1 MKGPLSG
8 IRILDLT
15 TMVSGPISTML
26 LADQGAEVIKIE
38 APGGDYMRRV
48 GVKHRGMSSSFL
60 TCNRGKRSVCLD
72 IKRPEGSEIIQKL
85 IATSDVLVQN
95 FRPGAIQRM
104 GLSREVVFD
113 IRPDII
119 YASISGFGDT
129 GPYSHQR
136 VYDPVIQAL
145 SGLADVQRD
154 QLSGLPRMVRT
165 IICDKTSAL
174 TAAQS
179 ITAAL
184 FRRERTG
191 RGGHVAVAMLD
202 VMIGFLWPEAM
213 GSLSFIG
220 KEEDPARSQK
230 SPDLVFKSLDGY
242 LTAAAV
248 SDPEWQG
255 MCRALKRTDLIE
267 DPRFKRAAERAQ
279 NSADRR
285 QITSDEISKWPSA
298 DLLARFDAEGVGAAP
313 ILTRTEIEANPQV
326 VENRIFQPI
335 EDSVLGSVRMPRPAT
350 VFDDETTSIHT
361 LAPFKGANN
370 RAVLSEIGYS
380 PGEIDKLS
388 SDNVLYDSPPT
399 AD

>member
-1 MKGPLSG
+1 M
-8 IRILDLT
+8 
-15 TMVSGPISTML
+15 
-26 LADQGAEVIKIE
+26 
-38 APGGDYMRRV
+38 
-48 GVKHRGMSSSFL
+48 
-60 TCNRGKRSVCLD
+60 
-72 IKRPEGSEIIQKL
+72 
-85 IATSDVLVQN
+85 VQN

-165 IICDKTSAL
+165 IVCDKTSAL

-213 GSLSFIG
+213 GLSL
-220 KEEDPARSQK
+220 
-230 SPDLVFKSLDGY
+230 
-242 LTAAAV
+242 
-248 SDPEWQG
+248 
-255 MCRALKRTDLIE
+255 
-267 DPRFKRAAERAQ
+267 
-279 NSADRR
+279 
-285 QITSDEISKWPSA
+285 
-298 DLLARFDAEGVGAAP
+298 
-313 ILTRTEIEANPQV
+313 
-326 VENRIFQPI
+326 
-335 EDSVLGSVRMPRPAT
+335 
-350 VFDDETTSIHT
+350 IH
-361 LAPFKGANN
+361 
-370 RAVLSEIGYS
+370 I
-380 PGEIDKLS
+380 
-388 SDNVLYDSPPT
+388 
-399 AD
+399 